1 MLYRATHTT
10 RYRYAAPVSQ
20 CLSEMRLTPRA
31 LPWQVVL
38 ERTIQTT
45 PEPASVDE
53 RKDYFGNTVSLV
65 SILERHEEF
74 TTVATSLVEVEKRPT
89 PAIESVLAW
98 EQVRD
103 EVAALGS
110 AEAIDVAEFLFDSP
124 FVTTGKELAVFAQPS
139 FTPGRSLLQAAADL
153 SHRIYEGFS
162 YRPTTTTIDTPIL
175 ETLRTRRGVCQDFS
189 HVMIGALRSLGLP
202 ARYVSGYL
210 RSGADYQGAEAS
222 HAWVSVFIPGRG
234 WMDFDPTND
243 VVPGV
248 NHITLAW
255 GRDYGDVAPVK
266 GVALGGGRQVVDV
279 EVRVDPVSP

>member
-10 RYRYAAPVSQ
+10 RYRYEAPVSQ

-31 LPWQVVL
+31 LPWQAVL
-38 ERTIQTT
+38 ERAIRTT

-53 RKDYFGNTVSLV
+53 RKDYFGNTVTLV

-74 TTVATSLVEVEKRPT
+74 ETVATNLVQVDERPSLSEDPT
-89 PAIESVLAW
+89 LSW
-98 EQVRD
+98 DDVRD
-103 EVAALGS
+103 EVAALAS
-110 AEAIDVAEFLFDSP
+110 VEAIDVAEFLFESP
-124 FVTTGKELAVFAQPS
+124 FVTTGKELAAFAKPS
-139 FTPGRSLLQAAADL
+139 FEPGRPLVQAAADL
-153 SHRIYEGFS
+153 SHRIYDEFT
-162 YRPTTTTIDTPIL
+162 YRPTATTIETPIL

-222 HAWVSVFIPGRG
+222 HAWVSVFVPGRG

-248 NHITLAW
+248 GHITLAW
-255 GRDYGDVAPVK
+255 GRDYGDVTPVK

-279 EVRVDPVSP
+279 VVRVDPVPA